1 MPRRRAG
8 EWRPRRGGV
17 VEDDG
22 EREEGGRLR
31 REVEGGADVAE
42 RRRGGRGG
50 RLNGNNCRQATAR
63 SLCLLDEFGKGT
75 LAEDGIGLLGGTV
88 KYFAES
94 EDTPKVLVCTHLT
107 EIFQES
113 VLPKS
118 EKIMFYTM
126 SVLRPEESSLPVEDI
141 VFLYRLVPG
150 QAHLSYG
157 GCFTTC

>member
-1 MPRRRAG
+1 MG
-8 EWRPRRGGV
+8 IIVGK
-17 VEDDG
+17 
-22 EREEGGRLR
+22 LR
-31 REVEGGADVAE
+31 RDLFVFWMNLGKA
-42 RRRGGRGG
+42 
-50 RLNGNNCRQATAR
+50 
-63 SLCLLDEFGKGT
+63 LLQKVKLDASVMIAFVY
-75 LAEDGIGLLGGTV
+75 GIGLLGGTV